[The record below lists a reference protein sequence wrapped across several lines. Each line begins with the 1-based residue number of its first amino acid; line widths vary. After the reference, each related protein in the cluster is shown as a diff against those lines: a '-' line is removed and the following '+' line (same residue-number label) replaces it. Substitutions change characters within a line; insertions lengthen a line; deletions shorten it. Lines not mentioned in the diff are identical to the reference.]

1 LAVEVLPSTNTIKTG
16 GLKMIDIEKA
26 NAYTVE
32 QMMEARPVV
41 TRVAKALD
49 IIPGMHENL
58 LLHAGPPITWERM
71 AGPMKG
77 AMVGALIFE
86 GKAKGWDDAAEML
99 SSGKI
104 VFEPCHDHA
113 STGPMAGVI
122 SPSMLCYEVENK
134 THGNKCYGNLN
145 EGRGKVLRMGAYSP
159 DVISKLCWMNDVLG
173 PTVGKALEAMGGI
186 DLRTMLAKALHMG
199 DDGHNRLDAASL
211 LYTTALAPWIV
222 KVAKDSETA
231 SEVITFLGA
240 NALSI
245 LNPVMSGCKT
255 MADAGANVEGSTIV
269 SVMARNGTDFGIRV
283 SGLGDRWF
291 TGPAGIVKALYFPGF
306 TEKDANPDI
315 GDSVITETAGIG
327 GFAMAGAPAIVQ
339 FISGT
344 PKDAINTT
352 LDMYEITYAEHK
364 YFTIPALDFR
374 GTPTGVDIRKVIEKN
389 ILPRVNTGV
398 AHKDPGIGQVGA
410 GVVTP
415 PMNIFED
422 ALVAF
427 AEKYGY

>member
-1 LAVEVLPSTNTIKTG
+1 MV
-16 GLKMIDIEKA
+16 DIEKA
-26 NAYTVE
+26 NAYVVE
-32 QMMEARPVV
+32 RMMEARPVV
-41 TRVAKALD
+41 TRVASALEL
-49 IIPGMHENL
+49 IPGMHENL
-58 LLHAGPPITWERM
+58 LLHAGPPVTWERM

-86 GKAKGWDDAAEML
+86 GKAKNWAEAEAL
-99 SSGKI
+99 LTSGKV
-104 VFEPCHDHA
+104 VFEPCHHHA

-134 THGNKCYGNLN
+134 THGNKAYSGLN
-145 EGRGKVLRMGAYSP
+145 EGRGKVLRMGAYSE
-159 DVISKLCWMNDVLG
+159 DVLARLTWMNEVLG
-173 PTVGKALEAMGGI
+173 PTVGAALVAMDGVDI
-186 DLRTMLAKALHMG
+186 RTLLGKALHMG

-211 LYTTALAPWIV
+211 LFTNLLAPHIV
-222 KVAKDSETA
+222 NVAKDSATA
-231 SEVITFLGA
+231 SEVIRFLGE

-245 LNPVMSGCKT
+245 LNPVMAACKT
-255 MADAGANVEGSTIV
+255 MTDAGANVEGSTIV
-269 SVMARNGTDFGIRV
+269 TVMARNGTDFGIRV
-283 SGLGDRWF
+283 SGLGDQWF
-291 TGPAGIVKALYFPGF
+291 TGPAGVVKALYFPGF
-306 TEKDANPDI
+306 TVEDANPDI
-315 GDSVITETAGIG
+315 GDSTITETAGIG
-327 GFAMAGAPAIVQ
+327 GFAMAGAPAIVT

-374 GTPTGVDIRKVIEKN
+374 GTPTGIDIRKVIEKN
-389 ILPRVNTGV
+389 MLPRVNTGV

-422 ALVAF
+422 ALIAF
-427 AEKYGY
+427 ADKYGY